1 MARDETLRQD
11 DLVTDGSEARRR
23 LGWIERR
30 RLRYKRHDTVP
41 LEDVRGELKT
51 GDIILFHKTTRAGL
65 LDTLELDFLAP
76 LFFPENEFRHSGII
90 VRRGD
95 DLSVVEC
102 TEEFHS
108 GHAHA
113 VYPTGGKGIRQ
124 VPLDPLLDAYTR
136 DNGDPHFGVRL
147 IGNEIPSDVMMTT
160 IADIGPVSYLK
171 ARRSAALFLSSFV
184 LPSRAHAHL
193 DRLFATEMMCSE
205 FVHRVLARC
214 GALREYPSKIFAPY
228 IIENSHLFERHDLA
242 GYSGI
247 VRFVV

>member
-1 MARDETLRQD
+1 MTA
-11 DLVTDGSEARRR
+11 GSEAGRR

-30 RLRYKRHDTVP
+30 RLRYKHHDTVP
-41 LEDVRGELKT
+41 LQDVRDDLKT
-51 GDIILFHKTTRAGL
+51 GDIILFHKTTRAGI
-65 LDTLELDFLAP
+65 LDTLELDFVAP

-95 DLSVVEC
+95 ELSVVEC

-108 GHAHA
+108 GHTYA

-124 VPLDPLLDAYTR
+124 VPLEPLLDAYTR

-147 IGNEIPSDVMMTT
+147 IGNEIPSEVMMKSITE
-160 IADIGPVSYLK
+160 IGPVSYLK
-171 ARRSAALFLSSFV
+171 ARRSAALFLSSFL
-184 LPSRAHAHL
+184 LPTRVHAYL
-193 DRLFATEMMCSE
+193 DRVFVSEMMCSE

-228 IIENSHLFERHDLA
+228 IIENSHLFERYDRA

>member
-1 MARDETLRQD
+1 M
-11 DLVTDGSEARRR
+11 TDRSEGSRR

-30 RLRYKRHDTVP
+30 RLRYKRHQTVS
-41 LEDVRGELKT
+41 LQAVRSELKT
-51 GDIILFHKTTRAGL
+51 GDIILFHKTSRSGI

-76 LFFPENEFRHSGII
+76 LFFPENEFRHSGIV

-95 DLSVVEC
+95 ALSVVEC

-113 VYPTGGKGIRQ
+113 IYPTGGRGIRE
-124 VPLDPLLDAYTR
+124 VPLEPLLDAYTR

-147 IGNEIPSDVMMTT
+147 IRTEIPSDLVMSTVKE
-160 IADIGPVSYLK
+160 IGPVSYLK
-171 ARRSAALFLSSFV
+171 ASRSAALFLSS
-184 LPSRAHAHL
+184 LLAPSSVR
-193 DRLFATEMMCSE
+193 DRLIERFSSEMMCSE

-228 IIENSHLFERHDLA
+228 IIENADLFERHDLA

>member
-11 DLVTDGSEARRR
+11 DLVTDGSQARRR

-51 GDIILFHKTTRAGL
+51 GDIILFHKTTRAGI
-65 LDTLELDFLAP
+65 LDTLELDLLAP

-90 VRRGD
+90 VRRAD

-113 VYPTGGKGIRQ
+113 VYPTGGKGIREA
-124 VPLDPLLDAYTR
+124 PLVPLLDAYTR
-136 DNGDPHFGVRL
+136 GVNAWLEQGGPSLEHRLLRLPAEPWQNEDTYAILLLEAKQLHNLGDERIRAAYGNNYNRL
-147 IGNEIPSDVMMTT
+147 AEIKSKWDPENLFCMNKN
-160 IADIGPVSYLK
+160 IAP
-171 ARRSAALFLSSFV
+171 AA
-184 LPSRAHAHL
+184 
-193 DRLFATEMMCSE
+193 
-205 FVHRVLARC
+205 
-214 GALREYPSKIFAPY
+214 
-228 IIENSHLFERHDLA
+228 
-242 GYSGI
+242 
-247 VRFVV
+247 

>member
-1 MARDETLRQD
+1 
-11 DLVTDGSEARRR
+11 VTCGSEASRR

-30 RLRYKRHDTVP
+30 RLRYKRHDTVT
-41 LEDVRGELKT
+41 LQDVRKNLKT
-51 GDIILFHKTTRAGL
+51 GDIILFHKTTRSGL
-65 LDTLELDFLAP
+65 LDTLELDFVAP
-76 LFFPENEFRHSGII
+76 LFFTENEFRHSGIV

-95 DLSVVEC
+95 ALSVVEC

-113 VYPTGGKGIRQ
+113 VYPTGGGGIRE
-124 VPLDPLLDAYTR
+124 VPLEPLLDDYTR

-147 IGNEIPSDVMMTT
+147 IGKEIAADVMM
-160 IADIGPVSYLK
+160 ASVKEIGPVSYLR
-171 ARRSAALFLSSFV
+171 ASRSAGLFLSSFL
-184 LPSRAHAHL
+184 LPRATHKRLTA
-193 DRLFATEMMCSE
+193 LFAGEMMCSE
-205 FVHRVLARC
+205 FVHSVLARC